1 MNAASE
7 MGPPARAASSD
18 IVLETR
24 ELSMHFGGLRA
35 VDNVSVTIERGGIHS
50 IIGPNGAGK
59 STFFN
64 LISGA
69 IRPSS
74 GAVLID
80 GVPVTGISAPRL
92 RAMGLARSF
101 QITNLFAACSVFE
114 NLRLAAQ
121 ILEPLGHGFLPVRRS
136 QRAEAKA
143 EELIDRFDLADK
155 ADELAGHLSHGE
167 QRRLEIAIALA
178 SEPRILL
185 LDEPTQGMSHHD
197 TEDVKAIVRSLG
209 EELTVLLIEHD
220 IDLVMDLSRH
230 VIVLSQGAKLAEG
243 PPEAVHADPQ
253 VQTAYFG
260 GH

>member
-1 MNAASE
+1 MAVA
-7 MGPPARAASSD
+7 ARAIESD

-24 ELSMHFGGLRA
+24 DLSVHFGGLRA
-35 VDNVSVTIERGGIHS
+35 VDQVSVAISRGGIHS

-74 GAVLID
+74 GTVLID
-80 GVPVTGISAPRL
+80 GVPVTGLSVPRL

-101 QITNLFAACSVFE
+101 QITNLFAESSVFE

-121 ILEPLGHGFLPVRRS
+121 ILEPLGRGFLPVRRS
-136 QRAEAKA
+136 GRAEAKA
-143 EELIDRFDLADK
+143 EALIARFSLTEKASDLA
-155 ADELAGHLSHGE
+155 GRLSHGE

-185 LDEPTQGMSHHD
+185 LDEPTQGMSHGD
-197 TEDVKAIVRSLG
+197 TEEAKALLRSLG
-209 EELTVLLIEHD
+209 DELTVLLIEHD

-230 VIVLSQGAKLAEG
+230 VIVLHQGAKLAEG
-243 PPEAVHADPQ
+243 PPEAVRADAQ
-253 VQTAYFG
+253 VQTAYLG
-260 GH
+260 GALKC